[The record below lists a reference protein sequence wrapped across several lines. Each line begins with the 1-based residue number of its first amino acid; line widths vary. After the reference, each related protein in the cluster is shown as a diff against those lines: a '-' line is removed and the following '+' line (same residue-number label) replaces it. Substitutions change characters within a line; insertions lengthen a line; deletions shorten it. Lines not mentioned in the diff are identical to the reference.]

1 MDDTTQNIIQR
12 FFKSLSER
20 NLDELTKLFADKVD
34 WYIPGDESKAAWL
47 GRRSCKQ
54 EVAIFYELLWK
65 NTEPVSVKI
74 ESVLIDNNQA
84 VIVGE
89 FSTRMLQTG
98 KTVDSL
104 FFIHITIQDNLIVK
118 YRLLEDS
125 LAVAKSLTI

>member
-47 GRRSCKQ
+47 GRRSSKQ

-98 KTVDSL
+98 KTVSL